1 MVIEPLI
8 DLLMFPLFLLQL
20 KHLATKREWMLLT
33 CNVVSLMSVCQ
44 ISRVANNPILV

>member
-1 MVIEPLI
+1 MASEPLI
-8 DLLMFPLFLLQL
+8 HLLMFALFLLQL

-44 ISRVANNPILV
+44 NSRVANNPMLV